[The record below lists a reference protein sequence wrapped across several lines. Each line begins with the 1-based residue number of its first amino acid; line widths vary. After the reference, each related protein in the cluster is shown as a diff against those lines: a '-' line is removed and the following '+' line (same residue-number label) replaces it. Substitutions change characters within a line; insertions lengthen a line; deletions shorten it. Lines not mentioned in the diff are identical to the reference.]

1 MSIWLCFSEV
11 RALIECKDRGS
22 HVYVFQ
28 TKSSRGSGIMWSSA
42 LWADPRA
49 TGATINSD
57 WFVALLILNPFCLS
71 WRVFSSRSKKSNP
84 VWLPAPLVLC
94 ARTNASTCMQ
104 HTHRLY
110 RFWFAC
116 VVTSIFSLSLGFLC
130 QRSAIMLV
138 TLTDIELGFRQRHKV
153 FISPL
158 ILKGATV
165 RKHTVPLSLT

>member
-11 RALIECKDRGS
+11 RALIECKDRAS
-22 HVYVFQ
+22 HVCISQ
-28 TKSSRGSGIMWSSA
+28 TKSSRGSGDHVE
-42 LWADPRA
+42 L
-49 TGATINSD
+49 
-57 WFVALLILNPFCLS
+57 CL
-71 WRVFSSRSKKSNP
+71 VSRSTGDWRYGK
-84 VWLPAPLVLC
+84 
-94 ARTNASTCMQ
+94 
-104 HTHRLY
+104 HRLICCIVNIESVLFQLACVLFQEQEIKPSLATSPSRPVCAHKREPAHATHTALY
-110 RFWFAC
+110 GFRFSC

-130 QRSAIMLV
+130 QRGAILLV